1 MVSSS
6 CSDLYLFQ
14 QRSSMKAEITP
25 QEYESFKS
33 FLQDA
38 CGILLG
44 DNKQYLVKS
53 RLRRIM
59 EEHEIG
65 TLGDLLDRIKRSG
78 RGSLREVVIDAMTT
92 NETLWF
98 RDNHPFRILQEKI
111 LPEFADRKSPQSLR
125 IWSAASSTGQE
136 AYSVAMIIEEFRRL
150 KPGKIRDVKITATDI
165 SKSVLET
172 ARTGE
177 YEMIAIGRGLSPER
191 QKQFFVPSMNGSWQI
206 KPNIRSMV
214 DFRELNLLDRYL
226 LGKFDV
232 VFCRNVLIYF
242 SADLKKDILTR
253 IHATLNPGGYL
264 ILGASESLNGLSDLY
279 EMVQC
284 SPGIIYRKR

>member
-1 MVSSS
+1 
-6 CSDLYLFQ
+6 
-14 QRSSMKAEITP
+14 MKADITP
-25 QEYESFKS
+25 QEYEAFKT

-59 EEHEIG
+59 EENRLN
-65 TLGDLLDRIKRSG
+65 TLGDLLERVKRTG
-78 RGSLREVVIDAMTT
+78 RSSLKEVVIDAMTT

-98 RDNHPFRILQEKI
+98 RDNHPFRILQEKL
-111 LPEFADRKSPQSLR
+111 LPEFGDRKSTQSLR
-125 IWSAASSTGQE
+125 IWSAACSTGQE
-136 AYSVAMIIEEFRRL
+136 PYSVAMIIEEFRRQR
-150 KPGKIRDVKITATDI
+150 PGRLRDVRITATDI
-165 SKSVLET
+165 SKSVLEV
-172 ARTGE
+172 ARRGE

-191 QKQFFVPSMNGSWQI
+191 QKQFFTPAMNGSWQI
-206 KPNIRSMV
+206 RPQIKSMV
-214 DFRELNLLDRYL
+214 EFRELNLLERYM
-226 LGKFDV
+226 LGKFDIV
-232 VFCRNVLIYF
+232 MCRNVLIYF

-264 ILGASESLNGLSDLY
+264 ILGASESLNGLPHLY

-284 SPGIIYRKR
+284 HPGIIYRKK